1 MKRST
6 KILSIVIIFFL
17 IIATVIIGR
26 TMIGNHFKKKFGKRP
41 PPGIIVTQVIE
52 KKFEDV
58 VESYGTA
65 VPVQTKS
72 YNIEKYEIIN
82 PIKYNQKFQKGEII
96 AELKTRAII
105 APFDGVIGKR
115 DFSDDLEVSKT
126 SVLLNFEDASTIFTD
141 VNIPE
146 MFAPFI
152 KKGSPVEI
160 KFSGYE
166 NKIYQG
172 IVDSVASRIN
182 TENRSLAA
190 RIKMDN
196 SNLDILPGALLEL
209 SIKYNIR
216 NSLGIPDTS
225 IMMEGEKAYAYKV
238 SPENITNK
246 TQVEIGIRQDGKIEV
261 LSGLDK
267 GDTIVAEGLRKVFPR
282 AKINPMK
289 EGSENSET
297 NWKKKKDKK

>member
-6 KILSIVIIFFL
+6 KILSIIIIFFL

-26 TMIGNHFKKKFGKRP
+26 TMIGNHFKNKFGKRP
-41 PPGIIVTQVIE
+41 PPGIIVTQVTE

-65 VPVQTKS
+65 VPIRTKS

-82 PIKYNQKFQKGEII
+82 PIKYNQKFKKGDII
-96 AELKTRAII
+96 VELKTRAIV
-105 APFDGVIGKR
+105 ASFDGVIGKR

-126 SVLLNFEDASTIFTD
+126 SILINYEDASTIFTD

-146 MFAPFI
+146 IYAPFI
-152 KKGSPVEI
+152 KVGSPVEI

-166 NKIYQG
+166 NKIYEG
-172 IVDSVASRIN
+172 TIDSVASRIN

-190 RIKMDN
+190 RIKMNN

-225 IMMEGEKAYAYKV
+225 VIMEGENAYVYKV
-238 SPENITNK
+238 SPENIANK
-246 TQVEIGIRQDGKIEV
+246 TQVGIGMRQNGSIEV
-261 LSGLDK
+261 LSGLDE
-267 GDTIVAEGLRKVFPR
+267 GDTIVAEGVRKVFPR

-289 EGSENSET
+289 EGSDNNGA
-297 NWKKKKDKK
+297 NWKKKKDKN